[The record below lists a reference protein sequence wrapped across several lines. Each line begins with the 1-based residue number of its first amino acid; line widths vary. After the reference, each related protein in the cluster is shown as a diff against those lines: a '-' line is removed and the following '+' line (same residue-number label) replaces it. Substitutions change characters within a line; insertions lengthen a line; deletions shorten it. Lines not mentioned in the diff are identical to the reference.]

1 MSLGPPT
8 KHAARS
14 AATRAALI
22 AAARTLFGER
32 GYGGVGTGELARAA
46 GVTRG
51 ALYHQ
56 FADKRELF
64 RAVVED
70 VEMDLIGR
78 IGARIAAADPGDPL
92 GALADGAEVLIDAI
106 LEPDIRRI
114 AALDAPSVL
123 GWETWREISERYGLG
138 LIDAAIAG
146 AIEQGS
152 LPDQP
157 VRPLAHLL
165 LGAIDEGAM
174 YVALAD
180 DVAAAREQ
188 TLTAL
193 RALLDGLRRRPGGQ
207 GRPQHRPRR

>member
-1 MSLGPPT
+1 MSLKPPT

-22 AAARTLFGER
+22 AAARPLFGER
-32 GYGGVGTGELARAA
+32 GYADVGTEELAHAA

-64 RAVVED
+64 RAVVEG
-70 VEMDLIGR
+70 VEADLMGR
-78 IGARIAAADPGDPL
+78 IGARMAAADPTDPL

-123 GWETWREISERYGLG
+123 GWEEWREIGERHGLG
-138 LIDAAIAG
+138 LIDAAITG

-152 LPDQP
+152 LPEQP

-165 LGAIDEGAM
+165 LGALDEGAM

-180 DVAAAREQ
+180 DVTAAREQ

-193 RALLDGLRRRPGGQ
+193 RALLDALRS
-207 GRPQHRPRR
+207 

>member
-1 MSLGPPT
+1 MSPEHPS
-8 KHAARS
+8 KHAVRS
-14 AATRAALI
+14 AATRSALI
-22 AAARTLFGER
+22 AAARPLFGER
-32 GYGGVGTGELARAA
+32 GYAGVGTEEIAQAA

-70 VEMDLIGR
+70 VETDLMSR
-78 IGARIAAADPGDPL
+78 IGDRVAAADPADPL
-92 GALADGAEVLIDAI
+92 GALADGAEVLMDAV

-138 LIDAAIAG
+138 LIVAAIAG

-152 LPDQP
+152 LPEQP
-157 VRPLAHLL
+157 VRPLGHLL
-165 LGAIDEGAM
+165 LGAVNEGAM

-180 DVAAAREQ
+180 DVDAAREQ

-193 RALLDGLRRRPGGQ
+193 RGLLDSLRS
-207 GRPQHRPRR
+207 

>member
-1 MSLGPPT
+1 MTLKPPS

-22 AAARTLFGER
+22 AAARPLFGER
-32 GYGGVGTGELARAA
+32 GYADVSTEELAHAA

-70 VEMDLIGR
+70 VEAGLIGR
-78 IGARIAAADPGDPL
+78 IGARIAGADTTDPL

-106 LEPDIRRI
+106 SLEPDIRRI
-114 AALDAPSVL
+114 VALDAPSVL
-123 GWETWREISERYGLG
+123 GWEAWREIGERHGLG
-138 LIDAAIAG
+138 LIDAAITG
-146 AIEQGS
+146 AIEQGA
-152 LPDQP
+152 LPEQP

-165 LGAIDEGAM
+165 LGALDEGAM

-180 DVAAAREQ
+180 DVAGAREQ

-193 RALLDGLRRRPGGQ
+193 RALLDALRS
-207 GRPQHRPRR
+207 

>member
-1 MSLGPPT
+1 MSSDHPS

-14 AATRAALI
+14 AATRGALI
-22 AAARTLFGER
+22 AAARPLFGER
-32 GYGGVGTGELARAA
+32 GYAGVGTEEIAQAA

-70 VEMDLIGR
+70 VETDLMSR
-78 IGARIAAADPGDPL
+78 IGDRVAAADPADPL
-92 GALADGAEVLIDAI
+92 GALAEGAEVLIDSVI
-106 LEPDIRRI
+106 EPDIRRI

-123 GWETWREISERYGLG
+123 GWEAWREVSERHGLG
-138 LIDAAIAG
+138 LILAAITG

-157 VRPLAHLL
+157 VRPLGHLL
-165 LGAIDEGAM
+165 LGAFNEGAM

-193 RALLDGLRRRPGGQ
+193 RGLLNALRS
-207 GRPQHRPRR
+207 

>member
-1 MSLGPPT
+1 MSSKPPT

-22 AAARTLFGER
+22 AAARPLFGER
-32 GYGGVGTGELARAA
+32 GYADVGTEELAHAA

-70 VEMDLIGR
+70 VEVDLMGR
-78 IGARIAAADPGDPL
+78 IGARIAAADPTDPL

-123 GWETWREISERYGLG
+123 GWEEWREIGERHGLG
-138 LIDAAIAG
+138 LIDAAITG

-152 LPDQP
+152 LPEQP

-165 LGAIDEGAM
+165 LGALDEGAM

-180 DVAAAREQ
+180 DVTAAREQ

-193 RALLDGLRRRPGGQ
+193 RALLDALRS
-207 GRPQHRPRR
+207 

>member
-1 MSLGPPT
+1 MTLQTPN

-22 AAARTLFGER
+22 AAARPLFGER
-32 GYGGVGTGELARAA
+32 GYADVGTEELAHAA

-70 VEMDLIGR
+70 VETDLVGR
-78 IGARIAAADPGDPL
+78 IGARIAASDATDPL
-92 GALADGAEVLIDAI
+92 AALADGAEVLIDAI

-123 GWETWREISERYGLG
+123 GWEAWREIGERHGLG
-138 LIDAAIAG
+138 LIVAAITG

-165 LGAIDEGAM
+165 LGALDEGAM

-193 RALLDGLRRRPGGQ
+193 RTLLEAMRR
-207 GRPQHRPRR
+207 